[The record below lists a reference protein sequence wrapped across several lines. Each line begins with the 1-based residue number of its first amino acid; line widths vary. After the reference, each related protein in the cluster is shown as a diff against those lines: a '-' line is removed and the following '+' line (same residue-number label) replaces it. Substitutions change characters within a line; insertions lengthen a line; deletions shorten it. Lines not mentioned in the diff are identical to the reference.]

1 MPDSLDPN
9 KYMIEGKFNPKLMA
23 DALLAEFYFF
33 TYAETESIYV
43 YEDGVYK
50 RNGIQF
56 IRREMLERLGTYF
69 RTGQVQE
76 VTAQIK
82 IKTMVNIDDVNSQ
95 THLINLNNGIFDTKE
110 WKFKKHDPSFL
121 STIRIPVTYDPD
133 AKCPV
138 INRFLDDVVSLTDKQ
153 TLIEWTGLMLILET
167 KFEKAMML
175 CGSGANGKSTF
186 LILTNTLI
194 GEKNTTAIPLQK
206 LIDEK
211 NNRFAVAHLFQKLM
225 NVCADIPSTTLH
237 TLDMFKR
244 LVGKD
249 KITGEHK
256 FGHPFEFYNKARLT
270 FSAQKLPNLA
280 EIDDEAYYRRWLIVE
295 FPNRF
300 TGDSDDKDL
309 QAKLTTEAEL
319 SGFLNV
325 ALAGLKTI
333 LDNGRFTHELSIQD
347 TADLYKKKANP
358 VYKFTEECIVSS
370 LNDASKNEVY
380 IEYLKWCE
388 LKNEKPLGNNV
399 FGKRMKELSYLSIQ
413 KGDKKYYWEGIAIKK
428 Q

>member
-1 MPDSLDPN
+1 
-9 KYMIEGKFNPKLMA
+9 MIDGKFNPKLMA
-23 DALLAEFYFF
+23 DALSAEFHFF

-43 YEDGVYK
+43 YKDGVYK

-56 IRREMLERLGTYF
+56 IKREMLERLGTYF
-69 RTGQVQE
+69 RTGQVPE

-82 IKTMVNIDDVNSQ
+82 IKTMVNIDDINSQ

-138 INRFLDDVVSLTDKQ
+138 INRFLDDVVSQKDKQ
-153 TLIEWTGLMLILET
+153 TLLEWSGLMLILET

-175 CGSGANGKSTF
+175 CGSGGNGKSTF
-186 LILTNTLI
+186 LNLLTALI
-194 GEKNTTAIPLQK
+194 GTKNTTSISLQN
-206 LIDEK
+206 LVDEK
-211 NNRFAVAHLFQKLM
+211 TNRFAIAQLYGKLM
-225 NVCADIPSTTLH
+225 DICADIPSTKIH
-237 TLDMFKR
+237 NSAKFKQ

-249 KITGEHK
+249 QITGERK
-256 FGHPFEFYNKARLT
+256 FEHAFDFYNTARLI
-270 FSAQKLPNLA
+270 FSTRTLPNLA

-295 FPNRF
+295 FLKRF
-300 TGDSDDKDL
+300 TSDSDVPDDKDL
-309 QAKLTTEAEL
+309 QDKLTTDSEL
-319 SGFLNV
+319 SGFLNLV
-325 ALAGLKTI
+325 LEGLHTI
-333 LDNGRFTHELSIQD
+333 LENGRFTHELSIQD

-370 LNDASKNEVY
+370 PNDASKDEVY
-380 IEYLKWCE
+380 IGYLIWCE
-388 LKNEKPLGNNV
+388 LNNAKPLEKNV
-399 FGKRMKELSYLSIQ
+399 FGKKMKELDYMSIQ
-413 KGDKKYYWEGIAIKK
+413 KGDRKYYWEGIAIKK